1 MRLRSLLLTVVV
13 LLPLLSSSGPVPQP
27 VQAASQCQGEIS
39 TTLWNTT
46 VQRHALVPFSFGF
59 MPFNEDGKWEDD
71 GPEPSSSTDFEHD
84 PSLHPEDPWMYN
96 PSWPLPTLEPLQ
108 TNHYMTMEIG
118 NDSAGALRF
127 NLSSAHRTTFC
138 VNLNTE
144 ANNLTEPVNADIYLL
159 TSQQYDRYQEA
170 YRMMHG
176 GWWWQDMDLAGGDS
190 DVLSDIPPEWRSFNP
205 LGWQT
210 YRDVHQYQERS
221 EATFSLSLDGPQ
233 VYTSMFDGD
242 TWEDFYLIIDTWD
255 NTNDN
260 DADASNAVVLADVT
274 VITEERSVLFP
285 PWTVPLFLLGVIVS
299 AVVVPLVLNKRY
311 MGAGLDGAEAST
323 KVSVPVL
330 EQASTAPAHAQEEEA

>member
-1 MRLRSLLLTVVV
+1 
-13 LLPLLSSSGPVPQP
+13 
-27 VQAASQCQGEIS
+27 
-39 TTLWNTT
+39 
-46 VQRHALVPFSFGF
+46 
-59 MPFNEDGKWEDD
+59 
-71 GPEPSSSTDFEHD
+71 
-84 PSLHPEDPWMYN
+84 MYN

-108 TNHYMTMEIG
+108 TNHYMTMQPERQRR
-118 NDSAGALRF
+118 SPPLQSF
-127 NLSSAHRTTFC
+127 KCSSNHILW
-138 VNLNTE
+138 NLNTE

-159 TSQQYDRYQEA
+159 TSQQYDRYEEA

-176 GWWWQDMDLAGGDS
+176 GWWWDMTAGGDS

-210 YRDVHQYQERS
+210 YRDVHQYQDRS

-260 DADASNAVVLADVT
+260 DAEASNAVVLADVT

-299 AVVVPLVLNKRY
+299 AVVVPVVLNKRY
-311 MGAGLDGAEAST
+311 MGAGIDGAEAST

-330 EQASTAPAHAQEEEA
+330 EQASTTPAHAQEEEA